1 MHNKASGAYSG
12 FFRGGVDYINMTTLI
27 GSHSSIRTTLVGISS
42 RINKSNQAPRQVF
55 FFRKFEYVLISRLG
69 TKNDTVEFLF
79 TRGFFQDNV
88 NSFGL
93 RPFKAT
99 WT

>member
-55 FFRKFEYVLISRLG
+55 FSKIRICIDFE
-69 TKNDTVEFLF
+69 
-79 TRGFFQDNV
+79 
-88 NSFGL
+88 
-93 RPFKAT
+93 T
-99 WT
+99 WNKE